1 MIVVLP
7 VLRRAVKPAI
17 FALCLVPA
25 ALILRDGF
33 ADHLTAEPIKEIT
46 HRTGDWTLRFL
57 ILTLAITPLRRLTGW
72 NALQN
77 YRRMLG
83 LFAFFYACLHFLV
96 IYLVLDQFFDVR
108 EIAKDIA
115 KRPYITVGFTGF
127 LMFLPLVFTS
137 TRASIRRL
145 GKRWVT
151 LHALIYVIA
160 LAGVVHFTW
169 SVKADRLRP
178 TVYAAW
184 FLGLL
189 ALRLLPREAFAALR
203 ALRPLRV
210 LRAPRLRRVAE
221 PEVAAE

>member
-1 MIVVLP
+1 
-7 VLRRAVKPAI
+7 VKPAV
-17 FALCLVPA
+17 FALCLLPV

-33 ADHLTAEPIKEIT
+33 TGHLTAEPIKEIT

-57 ILTLAITPLRRLTGW
+57 VLTLAVTPLRRLTGW
-72 NALQN
+72 NSLVS

-83 LFAFFYACLHFLV
+83 LFAFFYVCLHFVV
-96 IYLVLDQFFDVR
+96 IYLVLDKFFAFP
-108 EIAKDIA
+108 EIVKDIA

-127 LMFLPLVFTS
+127 LMFLPLAFTS

-151 LHALIYVIA
+151 LHALIYAIA

-210 LRAPRLRRVAE
+210 LRAPQLGRAAE
-221 PEVAAE
+221 PEVAAD